1 MMRGLTLK
9 TKIEADKNNA
19 NAVAVQIRPLQ
30 SGYGQTLANSIR
42 RVLLSSMEGIAIVG
56 FKIDGVSNEFT
67 TIPGVLED
75 VIDITLALKKL
86 RFTGSLE
93 EDQLTLKILKNGKG
107 EVKASDIQTSGE
119 VEVAD
124 PELKICTLTDAS
136 AKLNAEIIVRVG
148 SGYKQAKEQ
157 EDLPAD
163 VIALDSSFSPV
174 LRVRYSVSETRDGQI
189 TNLDEVNMIVETDG
203 SMRPEEAFEKACG
216 TLMQQYEILAGSF
229 AESYKLAAQK
239 EVVVTEEE
247 ISSDSIEMLE
257 SSIEGVGLKAR
268 TVKSLQ
274 DAGVQTVADL
284 LQYSDSD
291 LLSLSGFGRGALDE
305 VKEALAKMGF

>member
-1 MMRGLTLK
+1 MRGLTLK

-93 EDQLTLKILKNGKG
+93 EDQLILKISKNGKG

-124 PELKICTLTDAS
+124 PELKICTLTDVS

-247 ISSDSIEMLE
+247 ISSDSSEMLE

-305 VKEALAKMGF
+305 VKDALAKMGF